1 MLFLAKSQKT
11 PRKHRITIFSDV
23 PMDTT
28 IPPMQDVKNRS
39 HSTSRKLQMRPEECE
54 RVNVLCARYNGKRL
68 RQIRTPYRRTD
79 PNSSAGK
86 SGDSPNTNFWYPP
99 HQQGWKLLRAVA
111 VKVLNAFNA
120 LDSEKVE
127 IYVPDAEQLY
137 SSQGSIRRIPALD
150 RRVRI
155 LENLP

>member
-1 MLFLAKSQKT
+1 
-11 PRKHRITIFSDV
+11 
-23 PMDTT
+23 
-28 IPPMQDVKNRS
+28 
-39 HSTSRKLQMRPEECE
+39 MRARE
-54 RVNVLCARYNGKRL
+54 RAL
-68 RQIRTPYRRTD
+68 RQIQREKASTSSNALPPN

-86 SGDSPNTNFWYPP
+86 SRDSPNTNFWYPP

-111 VKVLNAFNA
+111 VKVLKAFNA

-137 SSQGSIRRIPALD
+137 SSQGSIRRIPTLD
-150 RRVRI
+150 RRARI